1 MYKNRAENEFK
12 IINFSCASNHHLF
25 FTERRKKNC
34 AKTREILT
42 LNFEFRFAA
51 AALKMSHH
59 SAINGEWGH
68 I

>member
-12 IINFSCASNHHLF
+12 IINFSCAIAIIILF
-25 FTERRKKNC
+25 LLKGERKLCKE
-34 AKTREILT
+34 EILT
-42 LNFEFRFAA
+42 LNFEFRFAD

-68 I
+68 T